1 MAANWAERISAF
13 SRRPSGFLSGTTAEA
28 FLAELLRELRDDRA
42 TYSVKVNIVNVGI
55 VSAGKHVECSQCVM
69 FIVCSLISL
78 WGVCTIVTDT
88 KLAVF
93 DSLHSQDSNQQTVL
107 FGSFGIQ
114 RSLNNVKQ

>member
-42 TYSVKVNIVNVGI
+42 TYSVKVNIVNRKRRYC
-55 VSAGKHVECSQCVM
+55 VSWQTCTVQCVI

-78 WGVCTIVTDT
+78 WNVCTLAPDT

-93 DSLHSQDSNQQTVL
+93 DSLHSQDSNEQTVL
-107 FGSFGIQ
+107 FGSYGIR
-114 RSLNNVKQ
+114 RSLKM

>member
-42 TYSVKVNIVNVGI
+42 TYSVKVNIVNRKRRYC
-55 VSAGKHVECSQCVM
+55 VSWQTCTVQCVI

-78 WGVCTIVTDT
+78 WNVCTLATDT
-88 KLAVF
+88 KLALF
-93 DSLHSQDSNQQTVL
+93 DSTFARQQRASCV
-107 FGSFGIQ
+107 
-114 RSLNNVKQ
+114 VW